1 MLRIVLT
8 ACILTAGALAA
19 QTVEGRVTNT
29 ATGDGIPDVSV
40 GLLGMGQT
48 AYRAT
53 TDATGRFRIEGV
65 KDGSYTPFYKA
76 ANFWPARDGASPT
89 FHMTAGAGPMQLQYE
104 MYPIGKISGRVLDAT
119 GKPVPNASLQFTQTS
134 QSGAIMM
141 TLETNDKGEY
151 SSPESMRPGAW
162 TIAATAPPAWNPPEP
177 RDGQRLG
184 WAQTFYPSATDPVLA
199 VKVEAPAGGEL
210 SKLDIKLA
218 AAPVYRIRGV
228 VLDAD
233 GNPAPK
239 VSVELSSAGMG
250 ALRPPGPQRDT
261 GDDGAFEF
269 ESVVDGEFRLS
280 SSVSHGGVKQGA
292 NQLVEVKGRDLENVK
307 LRLALPFSI
316 QGKIVM
322 EVPEGASAPNAP
334 DVIATSAESGGGSF
348 DGLPDGKGGFTIRN
362 LYPGFYRIEAILPR
376 LSPSPHYLDSI
387 RLGGIDVPASGV
399 QILSGALPLVV
410 TYKRDGGTVRGT
422 VEGCGDGAVYL
433 IPQDPALRSYSFIQ
447 QASCGPNGRFE
458 INAVRPG
465 EYYGLAA
472 AKDSRIP
479 LSPMNLDQ
487 SLISQ
492 SVRVT
497 VRPNEATVADLR
509 LITR

>member
-162 TIAATAPPAWNPPEP
+162 TIAATAPVNTVPK
-177 RDGQRLG
+177 LG
-184 WAQTFYPSATDPVLA
+184 V
-199 VKVEAPAGGEL
+199 
-210 SKLDIKLA
+210 
-218 AAPVYRIRGV
+218 
-228 VLDAD
+228 
-233 GNPAPK
+233 
-239 VSVELSSAGMG
+239 
-250 ALRPPGPQRDT
+250 
-261 GDDGAFEF
+261 
-269 ESVVDGEFRLS
+269 
-280 SSVSHGGVKQGA
+280 
-292 NQLVEVKGRDLENVK
+292 
-307 LRLALPFSI
+307 
-316 QGKIVM
+316 
-322 EVPEGASAPNAP
+322 
-334 DVIATSAESGGGSF
+334 
-348 DGLPDGKGGFTIRN
+348 
-362 LYPGFYRIEAILPR
+362 
-376 LSPSPHYLDSI
+376 
-387 RLGGIDVPASGV
+387 
-399 QILSGALPLVV
+399 
-410 TYKRDGGTVRGT
+410 
-422 VEGCGDGAVYL
+422 
-433 IPQDPALRSYSFIQ
+433 
-447 QASCGPNGRFE
+447 
-458 INAVRPG
+458 
-465 EYYGLAA
+465 
-472 AKDSRIP
+472 
-479 LSPMNLDQ
+479 
-487 SLISQ
+487 
-492 SVRVT
+492 
-497 VRPNEATVADLR
+497 
-509 LITR
+509 